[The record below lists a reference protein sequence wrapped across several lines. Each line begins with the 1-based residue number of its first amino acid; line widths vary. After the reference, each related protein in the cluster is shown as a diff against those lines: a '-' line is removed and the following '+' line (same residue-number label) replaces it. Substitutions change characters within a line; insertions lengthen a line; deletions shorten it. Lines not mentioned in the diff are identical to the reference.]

1 MFRSAQA
8 LFSTTRT
15 ALAATGAST
24 FAYATSKVES
34 LTLVLWKKPTRQQKK
49 SHLDLPF
56 FFRNEILMLW
66 IP

>member
-1 MFRSAQA
+1 MLRSAQT
-8 LFSTTRT
+8 LFSTTWT

-34 LTLVLWKKPTRQQKK
+34 LTPLSLEETNTPAKK